1 MYKGHPLRELSPA
14 EVRDGLR
21 ERTLLLVDV
30 REPAEFTA
38 ERIHGAVLFPLSTFD
53 PNALP
58 RDPTRPVVFQCG
70 SGKRSAVAVAKCQQ
84 AGVPAHAHLRGGM
97 IAWKAAGMPVAT
109 IDPATGDP
117 ATGDPATGDPATGAV
132 VDRR

>member
-1 MYKGHPLRELSPA
+1 MNQGHPLRELSPA

-21 ERTLLLVDV
+21 DRTLLLVDV
-30 REPAEFTA
+30 REPAEFA
-38 ERIHGAVLFPLSTFD
+38 GERIHGAILFPLSTFD

-58 RDPTRPVVFQCG
+58 QDPARPVVFQCG

-84 AGVPAHAHLRGGM
+84 AGVPAYAHLKGGL
-97 IAWKAAGMPVAT
+97 IAWKTAGMPVVT
-109 IDPATGDP
+109 FDPATG
-117 ATGDPATGDPATGAV
+117 TV